1 MKSLQKYFRHRIRV
15 TEIAIPNSNGR
26 TKGNA
31 FITVSWVR
39 DAPVDPVDPADI
51 CKFYSGVIQVKS
63 RQLYF
68 QELHDNVADKERERA
83 RFARLIGLQQKPST
97 SGYYCC

>member
-26 TKGNA
+26 TKGYA
-31 FITVSWVR
+31 FITLPWVR
-39 DAPVDPVDPADI
+39 DAPVDPEDI
-51 CKFYSGVIQVKS
+51 CKFYSGVIQVKA

-68 QELHDNVADKERERA
+68 QELRDVVADKERERA